1 MQNTPLQPEPQMAED
16 ALSTLDVVALAASRA
31 RHHGW
36 QPFATATDRAVW
48 DDVDPVTR
56 GQILEAAQQAV
67 DEPWPALT
75 ASAWVAFA
83 TRGDRRAYEDAYFS
97 RRRRLSAL
105 ALALALDTAG
115 PWLTHLLDGIWSV
128 LEETSWCVPAHDI
141 TSHSPQWQRSMRA
154 LPDPSAPTVDLFA
167 AETAATLSSI
177 AALHGG
183 RGATDPSVREV
194 FARIAREVDGRVLR
208 PFEDEA
214 EKYHWFGLASN
225 WNPWIISNV
234 LLAALLNDLGRDRWA
249 HIAALA
255 QESLIGYRAGVP
267 ADGGSAEGLMYW
279 WQSGARYFESLEL
292 LTAFDPASRAR
303 IMTDPLLGRIA
314 RYPLVVHLG
323 GPWSA
328 NFGDGGSRVPAPS
341 RGVVKERHPYGLLHR
356 FARHV
361 RDEDLARFARS
372 RRGTAPLVELPVA
385 LSRALVILSDTA
397 WRQASELHDPSPR
410 SQFLD
415 RLEILTTR
423 ETGGRTSGLALVAK
437 GGHNGEPHNHND
449 VGSFIVASDGVPV
462 IIDAGTGTYTR
473 ESFGPSRYKAWFT
486 RSNFHNTPT
495 PADAEQP
502 PGAEYRAR
510 DVVFRD
516 DADQTSLE
524 MELVEAYPPSMLR
537 SWRRTM
543 SLHRR
548 VPEVVVE
555 DQWFATDPLQPRVHL
570 LLAGVAEQRP
580 GIVVAQPPRGEAA
593 PPIEITCT
601 GGDGALAE
609 IELETIALDDAQLA
623 AVWGDTIVRMTARP
637 SRASS
642 EGLVR
647 TSIRQ
652 LGS

>member
-1 MQNTPLQPEPQMAED
+1 MHNTRPQAEPRMVED
-16 ALSTLDVVALAASRA
+16 ALSTLDIAALASSRA
-31 RHHGW
+31 RHDRW

-48 DDVDPVTR
+48 DNVDPATR
-56 GQILEAAQQAV
+56 EHILEAAQQAV

-83 TRGDRRAYEDAYFS
+83 THGDRRAYENAYFS
-97 RRRRLSAL
+97 RRRRLDAL
-105 ALALALDTAG
+105 GLALALDTGG
-115 PWLTHLLDGIWSV
+115 PWLTPLMDGVWSV

-141 TSHSPQWQRSMRA
+141 TSHSPQWQRPTRA
-154 LPDPSAPTVDLFA
+154 LPDPATPTLDLFA

-183 RGATDPSVREV
+183 REATDPLVREV
-194 FARIAREVDGRVLR
+194 FARVAREVDARVLR
-208 PFEDEA
+208 QFEDDA
-214 EKYHWFGLASN
+214 VKYHWFGLPSN

-234 LLAALLNDLGRDRWA
+234 LLAALLNDLGRDRWGKV
-249 HIAALA
+249 AALA
-255 QESLIGYRAGVP
+255 RESLIGYRAGVP
-267 ADGGSAEGLMYW
+267 DDGGSAEGLMYW

-303 IMTDPLLGRIA
+303 IMADPLLGRLA

-328 NFGDGGSRVPAPS
+328 NFGDGGSRVPPPS
-341 RGVVKERHPYGLLHR
+341 RRVVKERPPYGLLHR
-356 FARHV
+356 FARNV

-372 RRGTAPLVELPVA
+372 RRGTGPLVELPLA
-385 LSRALVILSDTA
+385 LPRAVVILSDTA
-397 WRQASELHDPSPR
+397 WAQAAEVDDPSPR

-415 RLEILTTR
+415 RLEVLSTR
-423 ETGGRTSGLALVAK
+423 ESGGRTSGLALVAK

-473 ESFGPSRYKAWFT
+473 ESFGPSRYQAWFT
-486 RSNFHNTPT
+486 RSHFHNTPT

-510 DVVFRD
+510 DVVFHD
-516 DADQTSLE
+516 DPDQSSLE
-524 MELVEAYPPSMLR
+524 MELVDAYPASILR

-543 SLHRR
+543 SLQRR
-548 VPEVVVE
+548 IPAVVVE
-555 DQWFATDPLQPRVHL
+555 DEWIATDHLQPRVHL
-570 LLAGVAEQRP
+570 LLAGVADQRP
-580 GIVVAQPPRGEAA
+580 GIVVAQAPRGEQV
-593 PPIEITCT
+593 PPIVITCT
-601 GGDGALAE
+601 SGDGTFAE

-637 SRASS
+637 SKASS

-647 TSIRQ
+647 TTIRQ